1 MQLET
6 SIQWGDK
13 MKLTKRQLRQI
24 IREEKQRLDEI
35 GRRGPL
41 PRQGLSGPDVD
52 IFQMILDIIRENVMN
67 PKTGEP
73 ACVTRDQQ
81 IRQLQYY
88 VNNAKI

>member
-1 MQLET
+1 
-6 SIQWGDK
+6 

-41 PRQGLSGPDVD
+41 PRQGLKGQDVE
-52 IFQMILDIIRENVMN
+52 IFEMILDIIRENVE
-67 PKTGEP
+67 GID
-73 ACVTRDQQ
+73 TRDRA
-81 IRQLQYY
+81 IRQLKYY

>member
-1 MQLET
+1 
-6 SIQWGDK
+6 

-24 IREEKQRLDEI
+24 IREEKQNLDEI

-41 PRQGLSGPDVD
+41 PRQGLRGEDLD
-52 IFQMILDIIRENVMN
+52 IFEMILDMIRENVD
-67 PKTGEP
+67 G
-73 ACVTRDQQ
+73 VDTRDRA